1 MIVNRAQWTAR
12 LTGTLLA
19 LCSAGLLVLL
29 FPPFGFVWLAPVALA
44 PLLIA
49 CAREDRWQ
57 WRFAFGYAAGV
68 VYWFG
73 LCHWIQWTMEHHAG
87 ISGALAWALF
97 VLFCLIKA
105 LQMAAFAALAG
116 LVMRKWLALP
126 AIAALWVV
134 IEWTHS
140 YMGFEWLNL
149 GNAASDM
156 ALPLRLAPITGVWGI
171 SFSLA
176 LMGAV
181 VAEVVMAVLERQ
193 GRHSSVW
200 LLALPGLFILP
211 PLPAA
216 STGRATAIVVQPNID
231 DDSVWSQDLLD
242 STERQMR
249 LYSIA
254 PAGRDHSTD
263 VIVWPEVPAPF
274 YESDSAFTG
283 LVSSIAKQAQA
294 AVLTGVVAR
303 TSSHEPLNSALL
315 VDENGNRVSRYDK
328 VNLVPFG
335 EFVPWPFGVITQK
348 VSSEAGDFAAGNKIV
363 VSRMGTHEIG
373 AFICYES
380 VFPGYIRQFAAAGA
394 QVLINISNDSWFG
407 KSAARYQHLLIVRM
421 RAAENDRWIVRAT
434 NDGISGVIDPAGR
447 VGLTIPEFREG
458 SARVHYNYIGDET
471 LYTRHGDWFVLVCAI
486 VGLAAV
492 ANAVLPGRR
501 RPE

>member
-1 MIVNRAQWTAR
+1 MILNWI
-12 LTGTLLA
+12 LTLA
-19 LCSAGLLVLL
+19 SSGLQVQL
-29 FPPFGFVWLAPVALA
+29 FPPFGFAWLAPVALA

-73 LCHWIQWTMEHHAG
+73 LCHWIQWTLEHHAAM
-87 ISGALAWALF
+87 SGALAWVLF
-97 VLFCLIKA
+97 ALFCLAKA
-105 LQMAAFAALAG
+105 LQMGAFAALAG

-126 AIAALWVV
+126 AIAALWVA

-140 YMGFEWLNL
+140 YTGFEWLNL

-156 ALPLRLAPITGVWGI
+156 ALPLRLAPITGVWGL

-181 VAEVVMAVLERQ
+181 VAEVVIALLERQ

-200 LLALPGLFILP
+200 LLALPFLFILP

-216 STGRATAIVVQPNID
+216 RIGRATAVVLQPNID
-231 DDSVWSQDLLD
+231 DESVWSQELLD

-249 LYSIA
+249 LFSIGA
-254 PAGRDHSTD
+254 AGRDHSAD
-263 VIVWPEVPAPF
+263 IIVWPEVPAPF

-283 LVSSIAKQAQA
+283 FVTSIAKQTQA

-303 TSSHEPLNSALL
+303 TSSREPLNSALL
-315 VDENGNRVSRYDK
+315 IDENGNRVSRYDK

-335 EFVPWPFGVITQK
+335 EFVPWPFGLVTQK
-348 VSSEAGDFAAGNKIV
+348 VSSEAGDFAAGNKVV
-363 VSRMGTHEIG
+363 VSAIGTHRIG
-373 AFICYES
+373 TFICYES
-380 VFPGYIRQFAAAGA
+380 VFPGYIRQFAASGA
-394 QVLINISNDSWFG
+394 QVLFNISNDSWFG
-407 KSAARYQHLLIVRM
+407 KTAARYQHLLIVRM

-447 VGLTIPEFREG
+447 VGLTIPEYREG
-458 SARVHYNYIGDET
+458 SARVTYDYISDQT
-471 LYTRHGDWFVLVCAI
+471 FYTQHGDWFVLLCA
-486 VGLAAV
+486 VLGLAAI
-492 ANAVLPGRR
+492 ANAVLPARHT
-501 RPE
+501 P